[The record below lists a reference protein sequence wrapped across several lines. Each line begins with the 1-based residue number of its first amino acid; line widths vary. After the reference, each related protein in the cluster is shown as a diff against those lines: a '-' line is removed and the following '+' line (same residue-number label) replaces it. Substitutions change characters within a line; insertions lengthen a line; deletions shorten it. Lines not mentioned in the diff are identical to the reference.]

1 MNKTT
6 ASNLKKL
13 REAAH
18 YTQEDVAHAL
28 GISRSAYSN
37 YESGDRETPY
47 DILEKA
53 SNLFGCDMYVF
64 FEDNANVDDLIL
76 ASAFRIDGITPDDT
90 REIMR
95 FKEIVKAYMKMEA
108 IEAR

>member
-13 REAAH
+13 REAAR